1 MKKIILVFVAIL
13 SANQFVNAQD
23 KMSNSSYPLD
33 IRFGAKAGLN
43 LATLDGDAEGA
54 KSRTSF
60 HFGAVAEIMIKED
73 LAIQPELLYSAQG
86 AKLDDSTL
94 AFDYLNVPIMAKYF
108 VKEEFTLEAGPQFG
122 YLLSAK
128 LKDNSS
134 ANGGGNTV
142 SPDTTSQRS
151 AAAVGEATVDVKD
164 DLKSFDFGF
173 NIGASYILENGI
185 NLSLRYYIG
194 LANANNFEGGDANFK
209 NSVLQFSVGYFF
221 N

>member
-1 MKKIILVFVAIL
+1 
-13 SANQFVNAQD
+13 
-23 KMSNSSYPLD
+23 MSDSSDPLD
-33 IRFGAKAGLN
+33 FRFGAKAGLN
-43 LATLDGDAEGA
+43 LATLAGDTEGA

-128 LKDNSS
+128 LKDDSS

-151 AAAVGEATVDVKD
+151 AAAVEEATVDVKD
-164 DLKSFDFGF
+164 DLMSFDFGF

-194 LANANNFEGGDANFK
+194 LANANNFEGGDAKFK